1 MTDIKIL
8 KSLELDKIL
17 TILAGFAVSA
27 TAKADIT
34 QMCPSYEFDE
44 VNKRLQMVDEA
55 FITKTKYN
63 LSPIVGFDDISDIVI
78 KSQKGAALNMCELLS
93 VARLIR
99 SARILKKEIS
109 STGDDIIILKD
120 IVSPM
125 YIDVELEKAIG
136 DAIMGE
142 NEMRD
147 EASDKLYSIRK
158 KIKQADAKLKE
169 RLHGYTRTS
178 NISKYLQDNLV
189 TVRNGRFVLPVK
201 SECRSSVPGLI
212 HDQSATGSTVFIEP
226 FPVVEL
232 NNEIVFLRSEERA
245 EIDRILSV
253 LSEMTAASAQ
263 RLEYCQKIC
272 TLSDVVYAKYAFMIK
287 YDAVIPLLNK
297 KGYINLTE
305 ARHPLIARD
314 KVVPVSLSLGKD
326 YKLLLI
332 TGPNTGGKTVSLK
345 TVGLFCLMTYCG
357 IPIPC
362 KQESEIAVY
371 DGVYCDIGDEQ
382 SILSSLSTFSSHI
395 VNIKSITEKITG
407 NSLVLLDELGGGTDP
422 SEGAALAVGIIKYLE
437 LMGTR
442 GILTTHY
449 GELKEYAML
458 SDNIMNACMQF
469 DEETLSPTYKLIL
482 GLPGVSNALK
492 IAENLGVNDY
502 ILREAKNS
510 LDNEK
515 VQFENVLSNAEKVKS
530 EALKERERY
539 AELCTEVRK
548 EKEALS
554 ADRAALKA
562 KSDKINENARLEI
575 KRIVSNNVERA
586 EEIIGEMKELAK
598 KADNAAIFEARKKM
612 RELEDLQYLTEKEQ
626 PLSDRKPLKVSD
638 AKIGVKVIFRNI
650 GTVGEIKSLPD
661 KKGNLDVLS
670 GSAVIRTDIKELS
683 LAETETP
690 KKRTELKLAQ
700 NDFAETA
707 PSISEIKVIGMTVSE
722 AIEAI
727 YPHILSAKSKNVTL
741 KIVHGKG
748 TGALGKGIQ
757 QFLKKQREVKSVRYG
772 RYGEGDTGV
781 TFAEIY

>member
-1 MTDIKIL
+1 MIDLKTL
-8 KSLELDKIL
+8 KSLEFNEIL
-17 TILAGFAVSA
+17 NILAGFAVSA
-27 TAKADIT
+27 STKNAIL
-34 QMCPSYEFDE
+34 QMCPSYEYDE
-44 VNKRLQMVDEA
+44 VNKLLQTVNEA
-55 FITKTKYN
+55 YITKTKYN
-63 LSPIVGFDDISDIVI
+63 LSPIVGFDDITEICI
-78 KSQKGAALNMCELLS
+78 KAQKGATLNMSELLS

-99 SARILKKEIS
+99 SARILQKEIS
-109 STGDDIIILKD
+109 STGDEIVLLKNLT
-120 IVSPM
+120 SPM
-125 YIDVELEKAIG
+125 FIDVELEKAIG
-136 DAIMGE
+136 DSIIGE
-142 NEMRD
+142 SEMRD

-169 RLHGYTRTS
+169 RLLSYTRAS

-212 HDQSATGSTVFIEP
+212 HDQSSTGSTVFVEP

-232 NNEIVFLRSEERA
+232 NNEIVSLKSEERA
-245 EIDRILSV
+245 EIDRILGV
-253 LSEMTAASAQ
+253 LSEMVEASAKQ
-263 RLEYCQKIC
+263 LLYCQNIC
-272 TLSDVVYAKYAFMIK
+272 TLSDIVYAKYAFMIK
-287 YDAVIPLLNK
+287 YSAVIPSLNK
-297 KGYINLTE
+297 KGYVNLID
-305 ARHPLIARD
+305 ARHPLIASD
-314 KVVPVSLSLGKD
+314 KVVPVSLSFGKD

-362 KQESEIAVY
+362 KQGSEIAVY

-395 VNIKSITEKITG
+395 VNIKNITEKITG
-407 NSLVLLDELGGGTDP
+407 NSLVLLDEVGGGTDP
-422 SEGAALAVGIIKYLE
+422 SEGAALAVGIIKYLG

-469 DEETLSPTYKLIL
+469 DEDTLSPTYKLIL

-492 IAENLGVNDY
+492 IAENLGISDY

-530 EALKERERY
+530 DALKEHEHY
-539 AELCTEVRK
+539 SALCAEV
-548 EKEALS
+548 EKERNLFI
-554 ADRAALKA
+554 ADRAALKI
-562 KSDKINENARLEI
+562 KLEKINDNARLEI
-575 KRIVSNNVERA
+575 KRIVTNNVERA
-586 EEIIGEMKELAK
+586 EEIIDEMKELAK
-598 KADNAAIFEARKKM
+598 KADSQAIFEARKKM
-612 RELEDLQYLTEKEQ
+612 KELQDLQYFAEKEQ
-626 PLSDRKPLKVSD
+626 PLSVGKPLKADD
-638 AKIGVKVIFRNI
+638 AKVGVKVIFRNI

-661 KKGNLDVLS
+661 KKGMLEVLS

-683 LAETETP
+683 LAESESPRKKSEIKAPRKNVTES
-690 KKRTELKLAQ
+690 
-700 NDFAETA
+700 A
-707 PSISEIKVIGMTVSE
+707 PSINEIKVIGMTVSE
-722 AIEAI
+722 AIEVI
-727 YPHILSAKSKNVTL
+727 FPYIMSGISKNIIL

-757 QFLKKQREVKSVRYG
+757 QFLKKQKEVKSVRYG